1 MRSEFTRR
9 IFNGKETSGHT
20 EPNGLETAFLLFPRL
35 PPEIRVK
42 IFQSFLERHRII
54 QVRLSLSSPNAGSGE
69 TGDGV
74 PPYTTHNELGNLVS
88 GDTYRICASKYLAP
102 SELFFVNHE
111 ARDVA
116 RRFYRVKVPCYLYPT
131 QGSIFPFPKPDTTF
145 LYNPEFDILHIQYF
159 STLQLLVDF
168 VHDVRAHDCKGV
180 GILNLALH
188 IDWDNYTEEVI
199 RGPGKTAFSETLESL
214 ASMWFELTVYAGARV
229 NQVPAVSGEPSSSPN
244 PDFHYNRSVPL
255 YSGSKSF
262 DRLARDPRD
271 IDPDL
276 KHICRGRIDSGF
288 HKSYWDSL
296 VKSFG
301 VQRTTPIEIRLMV
314 GGCMSK
320 QNFEVVDRRSLWKL
334 LAEPWRWSGHR
345 KNPTAN
351 TIPDRG
357 VDTVAGW
364 WLFPPEAIPE
374 AGHQASGRGIDGSVI
389 DVSAHRPELCVVDLP

>member
-9 IFNGKETSGHT
+9 IFNDKYGHSRPDRPETTFS
-20 EPNGLETAFLLFPRL
+20 LFPRL

-42 IFQSFLERHRII
+42 VFQSFLERHRII
-54 QVRLSLSSPNAGSGE
+54 QVRLSLSSPNGGSGE
-69 TGDGV
+69 TGDGT
-74 PPYTTHNELGNLVS
+74 PPYTTHNDLGNIVS

-111 ARDVA
+111 AREVA

-168 VHDVRAHDCKGV
+168 VHDVKAHDCKDV
-180 GILNLALH
+180 GIVNLALH

-199 RGPGKTAFSETLESL
+199 RGPGKTAFAETLESL
-214 ASMWFELTVYAGARV
+214 TSMWFELTVYAGARV
-229 NQVPAVSGEPSSSPN
+229 NQVPGEPSPT

-262 DRLARDPRD
+262 DRLTQDPRD

-276 KHICRGRIDSGF
+276 KQICRGRIDSGY
-288 HKSYWDSL
+288 HKSYWESL

-301 VQRTTPIEIRLMV
+301 VQRTTPVDIRLMV
-314 GGCMSK
+314 GGSMSK

-334 LAEPWRWSGHR
+334 LSEPWRWSGHR
-345 KNPTAN
+345 KQPEMN
-351 TIPDRG
+351 TIEDRG
-357 VDTVAGW
+357 IDTVAGW
-364 WLFPPEAIPE
+364 WLFPTEAIPE
-374 AGHQASGRGIDGSVI
+374 AGHEASGRGIDGSVI
-389 DVSAHRPELCVVDLP
+389 DVSAHRPELCIVDLP

>member
-9 IFNGKETSGHT
+9 IFNDKHRHSRPD
-20 EPNGLETAFLLFPRL
+20 EPEATFLLFPRL

-42 IFQSFLERHRII
+42 VFQSFLERHRII
-54 QVRLSLSSPNAGSGE
+54 QVRLSLSSANGGSGE
-69 TGDGV
+69 TGDGTT
-74 PPYTTHNELGNLVS
+74 PYTTHNDLGNVVS
-88 GDTYRICASKYLAP
+88 GDTYRICASKYLAR
-102 SELFFVNHE
+102 SELFSVNQE

-168 VHDVRAHDCKGV
+168 VHDVRAHDCKGI
-180 GILNLALH
+180 GIKNLALH

-199 RGPGKTAFSETLESL
+199 RWPGKTAFAETLENL
-214 ASMWFELTVYAGARV
+214 ASMWFELTVYAGARIIKY
-229 NQVPAVSGEPSSSPN
+229 QGSPARLRTSTTTAQSPSIREAS
-244 PDFHYNRSVPL
+244 H
-255 YSGSKSF
+255 
-262 DRLARDPRD
+262 PRD

-276 KHICRGRIDSGF
+276 KQICRGRIDSGY
-288 HKSYWDSL
+288 HKSYWESL

-301 VQRTTPIEIRLMV
+301 VQRTTPVDIRLMV
-314 GGCMSK
+314 GGSMSK
-320 QNFEVVDRRSLWKL
+320 QNFEVVDRRSLWRL
-334 LAEPWRWSGHR
+334 LSEPWRWSGHR
-345 KNPTAN
+345 KNSTTN
-351 TIPDRG
+351 TVPDRG

-374 AGHQASGRGIDGSVI
+374 AGHEASGRGIDGSVI
-389 DVSAHRPELCVVDLP
+389 DVSAHRPELCIVDLP